1 MQRSTNG
8 PLKILVVDDDAQL
21 TEVVGII
28 LEVRW
33 PGTVVHEALDA
44 KKGLELL
51 ETEHPDLVI
60 LDIML
65 PDMDG
70 ISLCKEMRRRSSV
83 PIIFVTARTKDIDA
97 ARGLEAGADDYV
109 AKPFSHLELLAR
121 IRAVLRRAQV
131 HADPLPEPEP
141 FASKDLRV
149 DFVTR
154 EAWVRGQLTRLTSTE
169 FAILRCLVKNW
180 GRVVPKRVLI
190 QAIWGPEPP
199 AASKHLRVHV
209 QHLRQKLHDDPNHPH
224 MIATEW
230 RVGYRFM
237 QPPLPAA
244 KQGQAKRPVSA
255 GESSRSRAAH
265 AGSDRAGLRGN

>member
-1 MQRSTNG
+1 VQRPTNG
-8 PLKILVVDDDAQL
+8 PLKILVVDDDAQI

-33 PGTVVHEALDA
+33 PGTVVYEALDA

-51 ETEHPDLVI
+51 EKEHPDLVI

-70 ISLCKEMRRRSSV
+70 IALCKEMRRRSSV

-131 HADPLPEPEP
+131 QGGPLPEPEP

-149 DFVTR
+149 DFATR
-154 EAWVRGQLTRLTSTE
+154 EAWVRGELTRLTPTE
-169 FAILRCLVKNW
+169 FAILRGLVKNW
-180 GRVVPKRVLI
+180 GRVVPKRALI
-190 QAIWGPEPP
+190 QEVWGPEPP
-199 AASKHLRVHV
+199 EASKHLRVHV
-209 QHLRQKLHDDPNHPH
+209 QHLRQKLHDDPNHPQ

-230 RVGYRFM
+230 RVGYRFL

-244 KQGQAKRPVSA
+244 KQGQANQPASA
-255 GESSRSRAAH
+255 G
-265 AGSDRAGLRGN
+265 